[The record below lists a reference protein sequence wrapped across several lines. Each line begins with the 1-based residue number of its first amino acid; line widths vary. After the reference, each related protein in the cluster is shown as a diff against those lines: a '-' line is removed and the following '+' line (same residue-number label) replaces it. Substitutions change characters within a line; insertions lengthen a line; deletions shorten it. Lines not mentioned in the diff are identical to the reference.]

1 MYVSHTFRICLSVE
15 RYLGLYIL
23 AFVAEQESVE
33 QDVESFGQMPRSGI
47 ARSYGKCIFSLL
59 KILHTAI

>member
-1 MYVSHTFRICLSVE
+1 MSLIFHIYLSVE
-15 RYLGLYIL
+15 RCLGLHIL

-33 QDVESFGQMPRSGI
+33 QDVESFGHMPRSGI